1 MEHYTLQEEEVVIC
15 KGTAKTT
22 EKPFSQVEVLLT
34 NWVFVFITKTKKLF
48 GKEQVSVETYPIE
61 SVKQFKEQYQIKQT
75 DCVVDCYFL
84 DCVKSV
90 EFNSKKE
97 AHKFVAKAIEFLTG
111 KHAFF
116 RGIDKTKKFVGEL
129 EETLGVDAAEVASFV
144 ASKGTNAIVQK
155 VLGKKKTVKT
165 KETLQLPTG
174 IVKRKET
181 KELSPLSP
189 EQQIQAV
196 KQLNELLTSG
206 IITQEDFEK
215 KKKEIL
221 GV

>member
-22 EKPFSQVEVLLT
+22 EKPYSTVEVLLT
-34 NWVFVFITKTKKLF
+34 NWFFVFITKTKKLF
-48 GKEQVSVETYPIE
+48 AKEQISVETYPIE
-61 SVKQFKEQYQIKQT
+61 SVKLFKEQYQIKQT

-84 DCVKSV
+84 DAVKTV
-90 EFNSKKE
+90 QFESKKH

-129 EETLGVDAAEVASFV
+129 EDSLGVDAADVASFV
-144 ASKGTNAIVQK
+144 ASKGANALVQK
-155 VLGKKKTVKT
+155 VFGKKKTVKT
-165 KETLQLPTG
+165 TETLQLPTG

-181 KELSPLSP
+181 KELAPLTP
-189 EQQIQAV
+189 EQQIEAV

-206 IITQEDFEK
+206 IITVEEFEK

-221 GV
+221 GL